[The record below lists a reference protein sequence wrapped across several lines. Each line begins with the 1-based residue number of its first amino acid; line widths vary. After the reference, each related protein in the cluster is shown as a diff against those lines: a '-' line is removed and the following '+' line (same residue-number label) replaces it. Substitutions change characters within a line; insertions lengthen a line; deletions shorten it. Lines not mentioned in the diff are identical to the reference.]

1 MREDG
6 AAHPGY
12 ADRRIEELIRLY
24 SRRMLSIASSFE
36 SGATAAEDLVQNVWL
51 LVLERPGQVPTG
63 TLVGP
68 WLYRVTI
75 NMGREAYRKR
85 VRRQGLLRKWGGR
98 SGGPNGDGGDPAPGV
113 RGHGTSVE
121 LWEAIH
127 ALPELQRDCVLLKVV
142 EEATYSQIAEQLGR
156 AEGTIKA
163 SVHRGLARLRRRLE
177 PEEMP

>member
-1 MREDG
+1 MREAG
-6 AAHPGY
+6 AAHAGY
-12 ADRRIEELIRLY
+12 ADRRIEELIRRY

-63 TLVGP
+63 ALVGP

-85 VRRQGLLRKWGGR
+85 VRRQRLLRKWAGR
-98 SGGPNGDGGDPAPGV
+98 SGGPDGDGGDPTAGVPGHE
-113 RGHGTSVE
+113 RSVE

-127 ALPELQRDCVLLKVV
+127 ALPDLQRDCVLLKVV
-142 EEATYSQIAEQLGR
+142 EDATYSQIAEQLDR

-163 SVHRGLARLRRRLE
+163 SVHRGLAKLRRRLGT
-177 PEEMP
+177 EEVP